1 MGKLYRDKYE
11 GGHGIGAQWNK
22 RISVFTWFLNHAYGH
37 HAAKISIDSTN
48 CKKKT
53 HKKTKKNADR
63 NAQKYAKVLQ
73 KKVIFF
79 KQKRTIQIKKIT
91 KKRWQGKKTN
101 VISQLLNHMFFLK
114 PQRQDATAKIH
125 EGSTTANVM

>member
-22 RISVFTWFLNHAYGH
+22 RISLFTWFLNHAYGH

-53 HKKTKKNADR
+53 HKKTKKKCR
-63 NAQKYAKVLQ
+63 
-73 KKVIFF
+73 
-79 KQKRTIQIKKIT
+79 QKRAKIC
-91 KKRWQGKKTN
+91 K
-101 VISQLLNHMFFLK
+101 S
-114 PQRQDATAKIH
+114 TAKKSHIF
-125 EGSTTANVM
+125 

>member
-63 NAQKYAKVLQ
+63 NAQKYAKVLP
-73 KKVIFF
+73 KKKSYFLN
-79 KQKRTIQIKKIT
+79 KKEQYKLKKIT
-91 KKRWQGKKTN
+91 KKRWQGKKN
-101 VISQLLNHMFFLK
+101 KCN
-114 PQRQDATAKIH
+114 
-125 EGSTTANVM
+125 

>member
-53 HKKTKKNADR
+53 HKKTKKMQTETRKNM
-63 NAQKYAKVLQ
+63 QKYCK

-91 KKRWQGKKTN
+91 KKRWQGKKN
-101 VISQLLNHMFFLK
+101 KCN
-114 PQRQDATAKIH
+114 
-125 EGSTTANVM
+125 